1 MMKRYKLLKDLPEV
15 KAGAI
20 FHRYT
25 NETMQVDVLKRVD
38 DQGIFLP
45 PSFDVSSVHDFD
57 EWFKEINSKITSMKS
72 RVLKF
77 RAWDGKRMLYR
88 ELYDR
93 NWYLDDDRCV
103 QVALPKDETT
113 LRVDQFT
120 GLADKNGKDIYT
132 VDIVET
138 SGMEINGQKSRDVV
152 RLVHGI
158 YEPVAYFE
166 ESALKVIGN
175 IHENPELIKQGGK

>member
-1 MMKRYKLLKDLPEV
+1 MDAHLIRL
-15 KAGAI
+15 
-20 FHRYT
+20 
-25 NETMQVDVLKRVD
+25 
-38 DQGIFLP
+38 
-45 PSFDVSSVHDFD
+45 
-57 EWFKEINSKITSMKS
+57 
-72 RVLKF
+72 

-88 ELYDR
+88 SVFDR
-93 NWYLDDDRCV
+93 NWYRDDDRCV

-113 LRVDQFT
+113 LKVDQFT

-132 VDIVET
+132 GDIVET

-158 YEPVAYFE
+158 YEPVAHFE